1 MAILYATGWEAGSLA
16 WYTSASPAWVSA
28 GFSSLTSD
36 PPHLHRTATSIGG
49 NYSMRGGNGFYSA
62 PGLVSTSAR
71 WLMFWARP
79 DDTRGSTRR
88 MQVQFGRN
96 GTAQV
101 NVRFFETGNIII
113 YRGSTTV
120 STHVSVYNGLIAH
133 WFAIKVVAQDSGSVE
148 VWVDGALVA
157 SASGD
162 FKQHATLDDW
172 DQIGWAAGLG
182 PEPSGGAGM
191 DWVVDDVLITDDTR
205 LPEYYAPVLTPN
217 GNSSTIQL
225 TPSAG
230 TNWQN
235 VDEIPVNDADYNRAI
250 SAGQEDFYTFSNL
263 TVTPTSIACV
273 NVLARVRTEA
283 VGGAITQ
290 AQIGVS
296 GSDATVVYQ
305 TAVTL
310 PGGTFVGLNY
320 VRETQPNG
328 GTWDATSVNA
338 ANFGIKFI

>member
-1 MAILYATGWEAGSLA
+1 MAILYATGWEAGSMA
-16 WYTSASPAWVSA
+16 WYTSASPAWVNT

-36 PPHLHRTATSIGG
+36 PTQLHRTPTSIGG
-49 NYSMRGGNGFYSA
+49 NYAMRPGSNGCYSA
-62 PGLVSTSAR
+62 PGLVPTTAR
-71 WLMFWARP
+71 WLMFWACP
-79 DDTRGSTRR
+79 DSSRGPTQK

-96 GTAQV
+96 GTVQV
-101 NVRFFETGNIII
+101 NVRFLETGNILI
-113 YRGSTTV
+113 YRGSTIV
-120 STHVSVYNGLIAH
+120 STHVGVYNGRVAH
-133 WFAIKVVAQDSGSVE
+133 WFAIKVVAQDVGSVD
-148 VWVDGALVA
+148 VWVDGVLVA
-157 SASGD
+157 SATGD

-172 DQIGWAAGLG
+172 DQVGWGPGLSPAPAGD
-182 PEPSGGAGM
+182 A
-191 DWVVDDVLITDDTR
+191 DWVIDDLLITDDTR

-305 TAVTL
+305 TAATL